1 MGKEYGMSTSV
12 RSDPPR
18 DAAHILNS
26 ILELSSQLQVT
37 ENQVMIILDAL
48 ARAQDAAL
56 VSRFPAVLAICAR
69 RGIELSTSN
78 LLGRYWESNPRQQNL
93 EKLLF
98 VSAELFRREG
108 ITAPRNLPQIA
119 ESLNARHAHLAS
131 ADILQLSGG
140 PRVPVADMQLSLRV
154 FAGDLRPPAAPK
166 PAEAP
171 TPERFGSA
179 GLSELMDHLFSEKQK
194 ELVFKKAR
202 GLHLTKTEREY
213 FSRVVK
219 KKLCA
224 IADGEVQGLAAMLCG
239 PGSRTKEGPVV
250 PR

>member
-1 MGKEYGMSTSV
+1 MEQPGTTPPAQPE
-12 RSDPPR
+12 PPR
-18 DAAHILNS
+18 GAAHILNS

-93 EKLLF
+93 ERLLV

-108 ITAPRNLPQIA
+108 IPPPRNLPQIA
-119 ESLNARHAHLAS
+119 ESLRARYAHLVS
-131 ADILQLSGG
+131 ADLLQLTGG
-140 PRVPVADMQLSLRV
+140 PRVPVADMQVALRM
-154 FAGDLRPPAAPK
+154 FAGDLRPRPQPPARQEESA
-166 PAEAP
+166 
-171 TPERFGSA
+171 RFGSA
-179 GLSELMDHLFSEKQK
+179 DLSERMDYLFSEKQK
-194 ELVFKKAR
+194 ELVFKKAK
-202 GLHLTKTEREY
+202 GLQLTKTEREY

-219 KKLCA
+219 KKLSA
-224 IADGEVQGLAAMLCG
+224 IADPEMQELAAALCG
-239 PGSRTKEGPVV
+239 PARARGPLPSRG
-250 PR
+250 